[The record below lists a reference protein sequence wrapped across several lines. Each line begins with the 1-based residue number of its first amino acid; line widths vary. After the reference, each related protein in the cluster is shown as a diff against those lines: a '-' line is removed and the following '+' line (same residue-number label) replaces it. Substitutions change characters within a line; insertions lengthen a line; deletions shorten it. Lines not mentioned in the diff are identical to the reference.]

1 MYSDFLFYSIYFFS
15 WVSEKRNEDDGLVL
29 IFDG

>member
-1 MYSDFLFYSIYFFS
+1 MHSDFLPHSTHFPS

-29 IFDG
+29 IPDG